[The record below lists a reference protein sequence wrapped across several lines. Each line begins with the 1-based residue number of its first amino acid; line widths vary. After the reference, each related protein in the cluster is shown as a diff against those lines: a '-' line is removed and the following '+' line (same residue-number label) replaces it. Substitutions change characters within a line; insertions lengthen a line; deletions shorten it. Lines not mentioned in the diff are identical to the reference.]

1 MTLKSRGVVWA
12 ENLHDRTQM
21 DAQMRYLAWLRQEY
35 QIDAGTA
42 IEWVNS
48 EGPEHADIRLGYKM
62 ADPIVQLAM
71 WGPRTSKAKKIAQEK
86 FRNGLDEWERAKWD
100 EEVSTMGAGDRFRAA
115 LKRGRKKEGKK

>member
-1 MTLKSRGVVWA
+1 MTLKSRGVEWA

-21 DAQMRYLAWLRQEY
+21 DAQMRYLAWLQQEY
-35 QIDAGTA
+35 NIDAGTA
-42 IEWVNS
+42 IEWVSS

-100 EEVSTMGAGDRFRAA
+100 EEVSKMGVKDKFRAA
-115 LKRGRKKEGKK
+115 LKRQRQG